1 MVGMNKHL
9 AAALVLGLAVSV
21 LATPSFAQR
30 SDGGEAGMSSA
41 REKALRDCNGE
52 AGKMSQGTWGHQ
64 QLDNYRHLHGAPQRG
79 EGAHR
84 VERHVRPSTKPAS
97 ARLCLNTGS
106 RCAGGRADAEIPG
119 HRHRRLLPKRAL
131 HLDREQQTAGP
142 EQGNELTP
150 FKVEH
155 GASSPMRLFR
165 AADWP
170 VLSLPK
176 LQPAAGR
183 PASPWGKPELF

>member
-64 QLDNYRHLHGAPQRG
+64 QLDNYRHLHGATRRAGITRSTANAAAASRSLSPRG
-79 EGAHR
+79 R
-84 VERHVRPSTKPAS
+84 VSP
-97 ARLCLNTGS
+97 TGRGS
-106 RCAGGRADAEIPG
+106 
-119 HRHRRLLPKRAL
+119 
-131 HLDREQQTAGP
+131 
-142 EQGNELTP
+142 
-150 FKVEH
+150 
-155 GASSPMRLFR
+155 ASS
-165 AADWP
+165 
-170 VLSLPK
+170 
-176 LQPAAGR
+176 
-183 PASPWGKPELF
+183 